1 VFGRGKSDRVGAV
14 TTTKPAKGAATR
26 TSVDAKGGST
36 GSGSSGTTSTGKGR
50 PTPSRREAEQ
60 RNRHP
65 IVATPTVGP
74 NATKAEKKAAKAA
87 ERERWNLERTQ
98 QRAAMLSGDESHLP
112 ARDKGP
118 HRRWARDFVDARH
131 NLSEYFLP
139 VSFAVMLVTLVPVS
153 YVRNYSALV
162 LYGFI
167 VVALIDTALMTRK
180 LVRGVEARYPG
191 TGRSL
196 RYYAVMRALQMRRLR
211 LPRAQV
217 ARGAYPK

>member
-1 VFGRGKSDRVGAV
+1 MFGRGKSEQVGAITTVQPGKGV
-14 TTTKPAKGAATR
+14 TVAAG
-26 TSVDAKGGST
+26 DAKA
-36 GSGSSGTTSTGKGR
+36 GSSGTGSGATSAGKGR

-60 RNRHP
+60 RNRRP
-65 IVATPTVGP
+65 IVAAPKLSP

-87 ERERWNLERTQ
+87 ERERWNAERVQ

-112 ARDKGP
+112 VRDKGP
-118 HRRWARDFVDARH
+118 HRRWARDYVDARH

-139 VSFAVMLVTLVPVS
+139 LAFAVMLVTLVPVS
-153 YVRNYSALV
+153 IVRNVGALV
-162 LYGFI
+162 LYAFI
-167 VVALIDTALMTRK
+167 IAVMIDTALMVRK
-180 LVRGVEARYPG
+180 LVRGVDAHYPG
-191 TGRSL
+191 MGRSV

>member
-1 VFGRGKSDRVGAV
+1 VFGLGKRDQVGV
-14 TTTKPAKGAATR
+14 TTTTPPGKGVGTVSAGE
-26 TSVDAKGGST
+26 VDR
-36 GSGSSGTTSTGKGR
+36 GSSGAGATSTGKGR

-60 RNRHP
+60 RNRRS
-65 IVATPTVGP
+65 IVSTPVLKP

-87 ERERWNLERTQ
+87 ERERWNAERTQ

-153 YVRNYSALV
+153 YVRNWSAVV
-162 LYGFI
+162 LYAFI